1 MDHFNESF
9 SIGTDLPSNLKV
21 NGFIGGKFPVRN
33 ISTGYHKIMINY
45 IEKYININNTL
56 DVLLISE
63 NNTVKCDFN
72 EVYPKWNIDT
82 IDLYP
87 EISQD
92 NNCDI
97 LGDVCS
103 NTNPIHKYYD
113 LIINQ
118 ATLEHLYN
126 PFKAMENFAS
136 RLKNHGLLV
145 SHTHPPGFVYHQF
158 PRDYFRFM
166 KDWWYDLPK
175 YISNI
180 KLNELYMHE
189 NLHVFTL
196 YENV

>member
-1 MDHFNESF
+1 MEHFNESF
-9 SIGTDLPSNLKV
+9 SINTDLPCNSVVK
-21 NGFIGGKFPVRN
+21 GFIGGKFPVRN
-33 ISTGYHKIMINY
+33 ISTGYHKIMIDY
-45 IEKYININNTL
+45 IEKYININTNL
-56 DVLLISE
+56 NVLLISE

-126 PFKAMENFAS
+126 PFKAMENLAS

-145 SHTHPPGFVYHQF
+145 SHTHPPGFQYHQF

-166 KDWWYDLPK
+166 KDWWYDLPE

-189 NLHVFTL
+189 NQHVFTL
-196 YENV
+196 YEKI